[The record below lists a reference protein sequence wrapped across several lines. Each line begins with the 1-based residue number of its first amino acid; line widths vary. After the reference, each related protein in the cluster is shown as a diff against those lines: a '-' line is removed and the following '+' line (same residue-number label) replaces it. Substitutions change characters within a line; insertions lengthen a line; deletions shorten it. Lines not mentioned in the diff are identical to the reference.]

1 MNAFFRYVGY
11 TAISIT
17 FGYSSSLMSPEAD
30 ILNKLSNNLIQILIT
45 IIVAYGTLSNILLA
59 QLATFAKEKGADI
72 RTAISEMKRSLA
84 FEIIIL
90 VGVFILF
97 IVFGV
102 IEEKKLLLEVIEYKR
117 IIVNSITFFSL
128 FYYIYIVVD
137 CTLGLYSIVSKN
149 CE

>member
-11 TAISIT
+11 TAISMTI
-17 FGYSSSLMSPEAD
+17 GYFSSLMSPEAD
-30 ILNKLSNNLIQILIT
+30 ILYKLSNNLIQILIT
-45 IIVAYGTLSNILLA
+45 IVVAYGTLSNILLA
-59 QLATFAKEKGADI
+59 QLAIFVKEKGAEI
-72 RTAISEMKRSLA
+72 HSAISEMKRSLA

-90 VGVFILF
+90 VAVFILF
-97 IVFGV
+97 IVLGV
-102 IEEKKLLLEVIEYKR
+102 IEDKKLVLWVIEYKR
-117 IIVNSITFFSL
+117 MIVNSITFFSL